1 MYLLPVLPAEWEKCR
16 FFHSLL
22 VDTMYFLNC
31 RTSVDELQKLKYT
44 IETLYG
50 STCDILP
57 ADISHSDEVDAMF
70 QKIYHSW
77 DALDV
82 LINNAGISH
91 IGLLSDMSNERM
103 GSRPKD
109 QPFFRLLLLPSR
121 YSCNGCQTIRTNHQR
136 LFHVGDFRR
145 FLRNCLLRF
154 QGRSQRTYPR
164 PCQRTCPQQ
173 YSGQCCRIRRH

>member
-1 MYLLPVLPAEWEKCR
+1 MEQKNVLITGASRGIGKSAALLFASRGYNV
-16 FFHSLL
+16 
-22 VDTMYFLNC
+22 FLNC

-57 ADISHSDEVDAMF
+57 ADISHSDEVAAMF

-91 IGLLSDMSNERM
+91 IGLLSDMSNEEW
-103 GSRPKD
+103 D
-109 QPFFRLLLLPSR
+109 HVL
-121 YSCNGCQTIRTNHQR
+121 RTN
-136 LFHVGDFRR
+136 LSSVF
-145 FLRNCLLRF
+145 
-154 QGRSQRTYPR
+154 
-164 PCQRTCPQQ
+164 
-173 YSGQCCRIRRH
+173 